1 VRIAAVPQ
9 SDAGRRRAILRSP
22 AGGVFPP
29 EEPMTRLSQA
39 LSRNG
44 NNFDLVRLLAAVAV
58 VYGHSY
64 LLQAP
69 DGTTDWVQNALGF
82 DGFGALGVYAFFL
95 LSGILVTASYD
106 RQRSVPRFVALRIAR
121 LWPAVAI
128 GSVVTVF
135 IVGPLFTTLPLR
147 EYFAAGLTWS
157 NLDNFSTIV
166 QKSGWTLPGV
176 FEHNRYPL
184 DVCAPLWT
192 LPIEVRCYLIVVVTG
207 VLGLLST
214 PRGALA
220 AAALGLV
227 AFALRVHFPH
237 LQIGMRNFA
246 DTQGGYSFFPEPFFM
261 LGIAL
266 YGWRERI
273 RIGGLGA
280 LALAMTF
287 LVFRDTA
294 GAQPLFYLAFV
305 YGVLWIGT
313 TPSLRRFVPRHDYSY
328 GIYLYGFVVQQCIA
342 ALAPQWS
349 HVMSLVV
356 AGPLILA
363 CAALS
368 WHYVERPVLGW
379 CRTRLAPQRTAL
391 VHGMEA
397 GDQAAR

>member
-1 VRIAAVPQ
+1 MKP
-9 SDAGRRRAILRSP
+9 
-22 AGGVFPP
+22 
-29 EEPMTRLSQA
+29 LSHA

-44 NNFDLVRLLAAVAV
+44 NNFDLVRLMAAVAV

-121 LWPAVAI
+121 LWPAVAL

-147 EYFAAGLTWS
+147 EYFTTGLTWS

-166 QKSGWTLPGV
+166 LKSGWALPGV
-176 FEHNRYPL
+176 FEHNRFPV

-192 LPIEVRCYLIVVVTG
+192 LPIEVRCYLIVIVTG
-207 VLGLLST
+207 LLGLLSS
-214 PRGALA
+214 PRGALI
-220 AAALGLV
+220 AAALGFL
-227 AFALRVHFPH
+227 AFALRLHLPPH
-237 LQIGMRNFA
+237 LQIGVRQFA
-246 DTQGGYSFFPEPFFM
+246 DTPGGYSFFPEPFFM

-266 YGWRERI
+266 YGWRARI
-273 RIGGLGA
+273 RIGGLIA
-280 LALAMTF
+280 LALAMVF

-294 GAQPLFYLAFV
+294 GAQPLFYLMFV

-313 TPSLRRFVPRHDYSY
+313 TPLLRRFVPRHDYSY
-328 GIYLYGFVVQQCIA
+328 GIYLYGFMVQQCIA
-342 ALAPQWS
+342 ALAPQLS

-356 AGPLILA
+356 AGPLILV

-368 WHYVERPVLGW
+368 WHYVERPVLTW
-379 CRTRLAPQRTAL
+379 CRARLAPQRAVLATGIAPR
-391 VHGMEA
+391 
-397 GDQAAR
+397 DQAAR